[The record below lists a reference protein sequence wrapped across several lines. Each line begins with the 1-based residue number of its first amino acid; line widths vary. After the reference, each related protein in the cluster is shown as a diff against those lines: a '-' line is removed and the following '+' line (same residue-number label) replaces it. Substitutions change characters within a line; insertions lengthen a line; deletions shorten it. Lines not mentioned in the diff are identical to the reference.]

1 MFWFM
6 NDCIIGYLFVSLSIF
21 YFLMKSRQEILA
33 LLRDFKVRKGK
44 KYGIL
49 KMGIFGSVARDQQ
62 TESSDVDIYY
72 EGEAQG
78 LFSLSHLK
86 NELEEL
92 LGSPVDIIRLR
103 ISCFVNESRGR
114 ESMFDTELALDT
126 LSQIK
131 DTLSMIMA
139 RTSHIHK
146 VDDFYMNESGMILL
160 DSVCMK
166 LVAVGEAIKNLDKIT
181 NKELLLK
188 YPAVNWKDIKGMRD
202 IIVHH
207 YFDIDA
213 SVILYSLQKEVPD
226 LYSTIC
232 VMLRDLSR

>member
-1 MFWFM
+1 
-6 NDCIIGYLFVSLSIF
+6 
-21 YFLMKSRQEILA
+21 
-33 LLRDFKVRKGK
+33 
-44 KYGIL
+44 
-49 KMGIFGSVARDQQ
+49 
-62 TESSDVDIYY
+62 
-72 EGEAQG
+72 
-78 LFSLSHLK
+78 
-86 NELEEL
+86 
-92 LGSPVDIIRLR
+92 
-103 ISCFVNESRGR
+103 
-114 ESMFDTELALDT
+114 MFDRELALDT

-139 RTSHIHK
+139 RTSHIHT

-207 YFDIDA
+207 YFEIDA
-213 SVILYSLQKEVPD
+213 EVIFATVKESIPELLTIIQKIGKE
-226 LYSTIC
+226 L
-232 VMLRDLSR
+232 

>member
-1 MFWFM
+1 
-6 NDCIIGYLFVSLSIF
+6 
-21 YFLMKSRQEILA
+21 
-33 LLRDFKVRKGK
+33 
-44 KYGIL
+44 
-49 KMGIFGSVARDQQ
+49 
-62 TESSDVDIYY
+62 
-72 EGEAQG
+72 
-78 LFSLSHLK
+78 
-86 NELEEL
+86 
-92 LGSPVDIIRLR
+92 
-103 ISCFVNESRGR
+103 
-114 ESMFDTELALDT
+114 
-126 LSQIK
+126 
-131 DTLSMIMA
+131 MIMA
-139 RTSHIHK
+139 RTSHIHT

-232 VMLRDLSR
+232 VMLRDFFLARLVVSAYRMDRDSGKSRVDGVFPLDLR

>member
-1 MFWFM
+1 
-6 NDCIIGYLFVSLSIF
+6 
-21 YFLMKSRQEILA
+21 
-33 LLRDFKVRKGK
+33 
-44 KYGIL
+44 
-49 KMGIFGSVARDQQ
+49 
-62 TESSDVDIYY
+62 
-72 EGEAQG
+72 
-78 LFSLSHLK
+78 
-86 NELEEL
+86 
-92 LGSPVDIIRLR
+92 
-103 ISCFVNESRGR
+103 
-114 ESMFDTELALDT
+114 MFDTELALDT

-202 IIVHH
+202 ITVHH

>member
-1 MFWFM
+1 
-6 NDCIIGYLFVSLSIF
+6 
-21 YFLMKSRQEILA
+21 
-33 LLRDFKVRKGK
+33 
-44 KYGIL
+44 
-49 KMGIFGSVARDQQ
+49 
-62 TESSDVDIYY
+62 
-72 EGEAQG
+72 
-78 LFSLSHLK
+78 
-86 NELEEL
+86 
-92 LGSPVDIIRLR
+92 
-103 ISCFVNESRGR
+103 
-114 ESMFDTELALDT
+114 MFDRELALDT

-139 RTSHIHK
+139 RTSHIHT

-207 YFDIDA
+207 YFEIDA
-213 SVILYSLQKEVPD
+213 EVIFATVKESIPELLTIIQKIEKE
-226 LYSTIC
+226 L
-232 VMLRDLSR
+232 